1 MGHTHISGPDLE
13 SGALD
18 HLANQI
24 VGLNNYKKAE
34 WHWLIHHITSTTVPE
49 HFTMYVDKKTCQ
61 EWLIPTSV
69 DQI

>member
-1 MGHTHISGPDLE
+1 
-13 SGALD
+13 
-18 HLANQI
+18 LANQI